1 MRACVCGY
9 VCISTHTFHTRKDTL
24 TAGSRRRGVGAKC
37 PALPLSLSPSD
48 QLMRSPLTKTVA
60 LMWTVHDTS
69 PSHFLSFSLSLS
81 VSPVSHS
88 PFPAI
93 PAPFAPSLPSTAPPA
108 TFVPFK
114 VANDCR
120 SFSLLSTL
128 EFSPPLALSLC
139 PFLSSQPPMN
149 AFFSFFHRSCCS
161 LSTPWS
167 RPSHKLWSAIKNCT
181 FIVCEKERRKKSKE
195 RR

>member
-1 MRACVCGY
+1 MPNAQ
-9 VCISTHTFHTRKDTL
+9 
-24 TAGSRRRGVGAKC
+24 
-37 PALPLSLSPSD
+37 LSLSPSD

-69 PSHFLSFSLSLS
+69 PSHSLSFSLSLS

-93 PAPFAPSLPSTAPPA
+93 PAPFAPSLPSTVPPA

-139 PFLSSQPPMN
+139 PFLPSQPPMN
-149 AFFSFFHRSCCS
+149 AFFFLFSSFLLLTVNSMVPPKPQALECNK
-161 LSTPWS
+161 
-167 RPSHKLWSAIKNCT
+167 KLYFYCL
-181 FIVCEKERRKKSKE
+181 
-195 RR
+195 